1 MTTQTFSIGLPDSST
16 MYPSR
21 RQSPG
26 SGVGLDRGAGGG
38 LTGIEAAMPTKVAGR
53 GAAVP
58 TGVLRT
64 RAGVAGGSGVGD
76 ALGVGAAA
84 FGEHATATTTSRPM
98 AAAAPIRARRSRAR
112 RAFI

>member
-1 MTTQTFSIGLPDSST
+1 MTTQTFSIGFPDSST

-38 LTGIEAAMPTKVAGR
+38 LTGIDFSMATKVAGR

-64 RAGVAGGSGVGD
+64 RAGVAGGSAVGE
-76 ALGVGAAA
+76 ALATAVGA
-84 FGEHATATTTSRPM
+84 GEHATADTASSPI
-98 AAAAPIRARRSRAR
+98 AAAAVMRTRGSRAR
-112 RAFI
+112 RASI

>member
-1 MTTQTFSIGLPDSST
+1 

-38 LTGIEAAMPTKVAGR
+38 LTGIDLSMPTKLTGR

-58 TGVLRT
+58 AGVLRT
-64 RAGVAGGSGVGD
+64 RGGVADGSAVGV
-76 ALGVGAAA
+76 
-84 FGEHATATTTSRPM
+84 
-98 AAAAPIRARRSRAR
+98 AAAAGASSALGDNVTARTPPTKSRTATAAAPMRTRGASARRCASA
-112 RAFI
+112 AFIY

>member
-1 MTTQTFSIGLPDSST
+1 MSTKWCPRSSVCGLYWAQGTGPITTHTFSIGFPDSST

-38 LTGIEAAMPTKVAGR
+38 LTGIDLSMPTKLVGR

-64 RAGVAGGSGVGD
+64 RGGVAEDRKSV
-76 ALGVGAAA
+76 V
-84 FGEHATATTTSRPM
+84 
-98 AAAAPIRARRSRAR
+98 
-112 RAFI
+112 

>member
-1 MTTQTFSIGLPDSST
+1 

-38 LTGIEAAMPTKVAGR
+38 LTGIDAAIPTKVEGR

-58 TGVLRT
+58 TGVDRT
-64 RAGVAGGSGVGD
+64 RGGVAEGSIVGVEFEAVPVPDVSLRGT
-76 ALGVGAAA
+76 L
-84 FGEHATATTTSRPM
+84 TKTMKRTTRVAS
-98 AAAAPIRARRSRAR
+98 AAAPI
-112 RAFI
+112 